1 MRAPAALVER
11 AAVESIRKIADAAGV
26 DYRRL
31 LAFSQSGRP
40 TFDALDVDRLAACL
54 GLRLT
59 FDVPEWLDH
68 VGITLLLAYPM
79 NCAFY
84 AFGPSVVW
92 LGVHLA
98 RRQRVSRPPTEPPAT
113 PP

>member
-31 LAFSQSGRP
+31 LAFSQSGHP

-54 GLRLT
+54 
-59 FDVPEWLDH
+59 
-68 VGITLLLAYPM
+68 
-79 NCAFY
+79 
-84 AFGPSVVW
+84 
-92 LGVHLA
+92 
-98 RRQRVSRPPTEPPAT
+98 
-113 PP
+113 